1 MGEQGL
7 KLIIDKIE
15 HHLGVFNFKNMPMDD
30 KTKLSNIYIIK
41 RRVKSP

>member
-7 KLIIDKIE
+7 KLIIDEIE
-15 HHLGVFNFKNMPMDD
+15 HHLGVLNFKNMPMDD